1 MLTSCRRCHHSPLAL
16 GCVGKKN
23 GKKNY
28 GKYLG
33 VHVGWVKTLLRS
45 LSKAA
50 EATGF
55 TLTSDF
61 LLEKIAEVRAGLRV
75 NFEASTSPF
84 AEAAAKLEK
93 DGVADFPQHAA
104 KGFRGLTETLNAMP
118 KLVPATATGGMAAST
133 GVQSTPKSR
142 STLCGFKS
150 HTTPVTA
157 GKICCQCIVINQFRI
172 LIDPRF
178 VLVWQ

>member
-33 VHVGWVKTLLRS
+33 VHVGWVKTLLRN

-50 EATGF
+50 EATSF
-55 TLTSDF
+55 TLTSGF

-84 AEAAAKLEK
+84 AAAAAKLEE
-93 DGVADFPQHAA
+93 DGVADFPQHVAT
-104 KGFRGLTETLNAMP
+104 GYRGLAETLTAVTALNSRATAAET
-118 KLVPATATGGMAAST
+118 ATATGT
-133 GVQSTPKSR
+133 GVYSTPN
-142 STLCGFKS
+142 S
-150 HTTPVTA
+150 HEN
-157 GKICCQCIVINQFRI
+157 C
-172 LIDPRF
+172 
-178 VLVWQ
+178 